1 MIVGEDDALALGLIF
16 IFLSFGWIFYNLGKL
31 YGPDE

>member
-16 IFLSFGWIFYNLGKL
+16 IFLSFGWIFYNVGRIVS
-31 YGPDE
+31 PDE